1 MDVITLHS
9 RDVPAEHRFEWWC
22 DLISRDVAPT
32 RISTDHVTD
41 FHAAAGA
48 VDLGPVQLS
57 ALSFPPLRST
67 RTPALIRRSDPE
79 VYELALIMGSEMW
92 ISQARSETR
101 MRAGDLVLWETSHP
115 FDGRGLG
122 GNDQSR
128 AIILH
133 LPRATLPLPATR
145 VDLLLAQAMP
155 ARSGMGAILARYLRS
170 VLREAP
176 TLDRADADRLG
187 RTAWDLAAAFLA
199 HRLGVQDRLPV
210 ESRRQALLAR
220 IDTFIDHHLS
230 DSGLTPPAVA
240 ARHHIS
246 VRSLHMLFQQ
256 RGEGVAARI
265 SAWSTAAPTSPTRS
279 SARCRSGPSRPG
291 TASPPP
297 RTSPA
302 PSGPRTGC
310 RRASTDARPSMPP
323 LHPATTEP
331 ALSANDRAPPPSAHF
346 GSRLLP
352 TRPSAAEHATPVR
365 RSGPQRIPAP
375 AGARRQHHTADSSQQ
390 TAPHIGTT
398 SQQYA
403 SAPHVRTTS
412 DRRSERQGEPQ
423 CAGRTSSH

>member
-92 ISQARSETR
+92 ISQARNETR
-101 MRAGDLVLWETSHP
+101 IRAGDLVLWETSHP
-115 FDGRGLG
+115 FDGRGLS

-145 VDLLLAQAMP
+145 VDRLLAQAMP

-176 TLDRADADRLG
+176 TLDRADAERLG

-199 HRLGVQDRLPV
+199 HRLGTQERLPV

-230 DSGLTPPAVA
+230 DSGLTPPTVA

-246 VRSLHMLFQQ
+246 VRSLHLLFQQ

-265 SAWSTAAPTSPTRS
+265 RRRRLEHCRADLADPLQRTLPIRAVAARYGFASAADFSRAFRAAYGMP
-279 SARCRSGPSRPG
+279 PSEY
-291 TASPPP
+291 
-297 RTSPA
+297 
-302 PSGPRTGC
+302 
-310 RRASTDARPSMPP
+310 RRAALDA
-323 LHPATTEP
+323 
-331 ALSANDRAPPPSAHF
+331 
-346 GSRLLP
+346 
-352 TRPSAAEHATPVR
+352 AAARGDNRTCAVR
-365 RSGPQRIPAP
+365 
-375 AGARRQHHTADSSQQ
+375 
-390 TAPHIGTT
+390 
-398 SQQYA
+398 
-403 SAPHVRTTS
+403 
-412 DRRSERQGEPQ
+412 
-423 CAGRTSSH
+423 